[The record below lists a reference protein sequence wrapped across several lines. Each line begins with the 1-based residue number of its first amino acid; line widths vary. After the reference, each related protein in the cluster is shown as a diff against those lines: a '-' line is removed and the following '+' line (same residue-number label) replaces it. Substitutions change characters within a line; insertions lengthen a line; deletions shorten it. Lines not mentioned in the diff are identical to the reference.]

1 MCVQREGL
9 LGAACVCD
17 IKCEVVGVQSA
28 LLDLL
33 ALGKRRP
40 IESRLPLLSLLVPSL
55 LLLCMQVRARVH
67 DVKLGLTSTASR
79 RTNAISFSVFDLE
92 GQRCM
97 HIDV

>member
-9 LGAACVCD
+9 LGEACVCD

-67 DVKLGLTSTASR
+67 YVKLGGFFLAVEIF
-79 RTNAISFSVFDLE
+79 ISCRPQWVSQE
-92 GQRCM
+92 TESGETG
-97 HIDV
+97 